1 MSDSNLHPS
10 DEDRILATYLE
21 KLNRGE
27 QTAEGITEDPL
38 LDTLLRYRKKVQHQV
53 NADLEQSQSR
63 DQIWGRIQRIIQHAD
78 DRLAVPRKKRLTRWN
93 LAALTGTALLL
104 LLISLWP
111 AFLKQSTPLRVAESN
126 ATTITHALTDGS
138 SITLR
143 PFSSLFVIDA
153 DNDHY
158 LLEGEAYFDITTNP
172 ERTFKVDTRSAT
184 ISVLGTRFMIR
195 DYLDNESV
203 FLEEGRVAIDLK
215 EDTTGILLSPGQ
227 SAYIQNAKLEV
238 EENPEVA
245 QEALDW
251 LDGQLFFAQ
260 RPLAEIIVE
269 FEHHFGVSIEIPE
282 TLKDETLSG
291 SLSLVSF
298 ESALENLALT
308 AMGSGV
314 NVQQIDTTT
323 YRFVFP

>member
-10 DEDRILATYLE
+10 DEDRILANYLE

-27 QTAEGITEDPL
+27 QTAEGIPNDPL
-38 LDTLLRYRKKVQHQV
+38 LDTLLRYRQNVQNQV
-53 NADLEQSQSR
+53 NTNLEQSQSR
-63 DQIWGRIQRIIQHAD
+63 NQVWGRIQRVIQHAD
-78 DRLAVPRKKRLTRWN
+78 DRVAVPRKNRIARWK

-111 AFLKQSTPLRVAESN
+111 ALFKQSTPLRVAES
-126 ATTITHALTDGS
+126 TTTSVTHALTDGS

-143 PFSSLFVIDA
+143 PFSSLFVLDG
-153 DNDHY
+153 DNHHY

-195 DYLDNESV
+195 DHLDNESV
-203 FLEEGRVAIDLK
+203 FLEEGRVSIDLNA
-215 EDTTGILLSPGQ
+215 DTTGIILSPGQ
-227 SAYIQNAKLEV
+227 SAYIQNTALEV
-238 EENPEVA
+238 EENPQVA

-251 LDGQLFFAQ
+251 LEGQLFFVQ
-260 RPLAEIIVE
+260 RPLAEILLE
-269 FEHHFGVSIEIPE
+269 FEHHFNVSIEIPE
-282 TLKDETLSG
+282 TLQGETLSG

-298 ESALENLALT
+298 DTALENLALT
-308 AMGSGV
+308 AMGPGV